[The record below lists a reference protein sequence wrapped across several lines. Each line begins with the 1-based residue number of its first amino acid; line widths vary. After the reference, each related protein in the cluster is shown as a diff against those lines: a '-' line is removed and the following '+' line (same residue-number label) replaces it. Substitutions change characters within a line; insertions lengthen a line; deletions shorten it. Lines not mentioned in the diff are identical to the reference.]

1 MTDAV
6 DDETLRRML
15 AELDPDVDP
24 PPADLRRIVSGLF
37 EVRTIDAEILE
48 LLTSDDALAGA
59 VRAAEVATVWSFRS
73 PTSGDVAVTAQIDEE
88 GALVV
93 DVEDD
98 AVAQVVLRQP
108 GRSDRGAPVDIAGGC
123 RFEDVPDGPLQLV
136 ALTDDGTPRFQSDFV
151 TLR

>member
-37 EVRTIDAEILE
+37 EVRTIDAEILD
-48 LLTSDDALAGA
+48 LLASDDALAPA
-59 VRAAEVATVWSFRS
+59 VRAARGCHGVVVQSR
-73 PTSGDVAVTAQIDEE
+73 TSGDVAVTAQIDEE

-98 AVAQVVLRQP
+98 AVAEVLLRQP
-108 GRSDRGAPVDIAGGC
+108 GRSDRVAPVDIAGGC